1 MSRLKLALRCIKLIF
16 FSLIFGHIHAGTY
29 YTIAD
34 GYWGT
39 PTVWLNSQVPP
50 LTGSDSIYIRNS
62 LTYSYSITFTS
73 STYILIDSSGSLCGH
88 RRIFVPSGSAI
99 DNYGE
104 LYADTLVINGGIVTN
119 YNLVYLTNMA
129 ALTAGGSFANNGIMQ
144 IGAIFLCPEEN
155 IGSGINEQ
163 TSETTFSIYPLPAKN
178 GEEIHIE
185 DLPSGCS
192 LLIFTLTGQL
202 LLEEKMDASGTFF
215 TRGLSA
221 GTYLL
226 SIRQN
231 DKTTLF
237 YRKLIITE

>member
-1 MSRLKLALRCIKLIF
+1 MSRLKLPLRCFKVIFFTLIF
-16 FSLIFGHIHAGTY
+16 CQLRAGTY

-39 PTVWLNSQVPP
+39 PNVWLNSQIPP

-73 STYILIDSSGSLCGH
+73 STYILIDSTGSLCGH
-88 RRIFVPSGSAI
+88 RRIFVPNGSSI

-129 ALTAGGSFANNGIMQ
+129 ALTAGGSFANNGMMQ
-144 IGAIFLCPEEN
+144 IGAIFLCQEEN

-163 TSETTFSIYPLPAKN
+163 ISKATFRIYPLPAKN

-185 DLPSGCS
+185 DLPSECS
-192 LLIFTLTGQL
+192 ILIFNLTGQL
-202 LLEEKMDASGTFF
+202 LLEEKMSSSGTFF
-215 TRGLSA
+215 TSGLSA

-231 DKTTLF
+231 DKTTSF
-237 YRKLIITE
+237 YRKLIITD